1 MTRPALI
8 GLLTSITL
16 LMAVGCSSAPAALT
30 PPEVPTLSKADLEA
44 QAALDLDRVRVQYL
58 GAFPD
63 AEIPR
68 VDRIR
73 FIELDEWSD
82 VMATCLT
89 EAGFVAVSSP
99 DGGLSSGAPDGQELP
114 YGLAAYTCSAQ
125 YPVDPRENVELNA
138 DQIRYLYDYYTLVAT
153 PCLEKLGFTDLP
165 EPPSQQSYI
174 SSYNS
179 GPSWDL
185 YGAVS
190 DQATA
195 DEWYEANDL
204 CPQRPPGL
212 SGEPLD

>member
-8 GLLTSITL
+8 GLLASLVL
-16 LMAVGCSSAPAALT
+16 LTAVGCGSAP
-30 PPEVPTLSKADLEA
+30 PTLRPPDVPDLSTTDLEA
-44 QAALDLDRVRVQYL
+44 QAALDLDRARVQYL

-63 AEIPR
+63 AELPR
-68 VDRIR
+68 VDRVR
-73 FIELDEWSD
+73 FIGLDEWAD

-89 EAGFVAVSSP
+89 EAGFAAESSP
-99 DGGLSSGAPDGQELP
+99 DGGLISGATTGQELP

-125 YPVDPRENVELNA
+125 YPIDPRENIELNA

-153 PCLEKLGFTDLP
+153 PCLEDLGFTDLP

-185 YGAVS
+185 YSTVA
-190 DQATA
+190 DQATD
-195 DEWYEANDL
+195 DEWYEVNDL